1 MPIGSS
7 CTAKVSQIYQSTK
20 KIALFF
26 KTTTRK
32 NLADGLEEL
41 DRLDRL
47 ERLERLEELD
57 WTVENGRRSSL
68 SRQAATAAV
77 QFVQG

>member
-1 MPIGSS
+1 
-7 CTAKVSQIYQSTK
+7 
-20 KIALFF
+20 LHFFF

-32 NLADGLEEL
+32 NLADGLEKLEE
-41 DRLDRL
+41 LDRL
-47 ERLERLEELD
+47 ERLERLEELEGLEELD